1 MTRAQRV
8 VIYGSEGIGKSTLA
22 ACNMPSPL
30 FLDTEDGTT
39 QLDVDRVAV
48 GTLEELSNAL
58 KEVLAEQRAGSCEY
72 KSVVLDT
79 ADRLWT
85 LCADAVCRENSWKSI
100 EAPGFGK
107 GYAMAAERFRLV
119 FAGFDAL
126 MRAGLHV
133 CVICHAKVDR
143 ITPPD
148 NAEYNRYCIKVCAP
162 SRQAEAS
169 REFIKE
175 WCDALLF
182 CRYDIVVDSEEK
194 RALGRE
200 ARRVIATT
208 PSPAWEA
215 KNRFGLPAELPMEAG
230 VLGAIFAGCV
240 ASGASKA
247 ADASCE
253 PKSKTETEQTQGEQQ
268 DAADK
273 KEQRGATDTEVKLS
287 NGKSVSIPN
296 GYLRVLVEFFVS
308 SGKLNEGE
316 GLEELDVKLAD
327 ALVARPEQALA
338 AARKWKEQK
347 GGAA

>member
-230 VLGAIFAGCV
+230 VLSKVFGYAV
-240 ASGASKA
+240 ASECKTRQAESAGGKKDLGEVPDCA
-247 ADASCE
+247 AGMESTE
-253 PKSKTETEQTQGEQQ
+253 PC
-268 DAADK
+268 D
-273 KEQRGATDTEVKLS
+273 VKLA
-287 NGKSVSIPN
+287 NGMTLMLPMPDQR
-296 GYLRVLVEFFVS
+296 LLVRYFAAK
-308 SGKLNEGE
+308 GKLAEGE
-316 GLEELDVKLAD
+316 WLNELDAKLAD
-327 ALVARPEQALA
+327 ALMARPEQALA
-338 AARKWKEQK
+338 AAKKWAGQN
-347 GGAA
+347 